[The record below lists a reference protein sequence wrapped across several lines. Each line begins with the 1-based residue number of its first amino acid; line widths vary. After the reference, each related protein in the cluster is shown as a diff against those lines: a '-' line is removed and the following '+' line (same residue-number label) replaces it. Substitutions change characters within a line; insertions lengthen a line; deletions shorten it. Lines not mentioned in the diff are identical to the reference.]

1 VKVTPQS
8 ENTIEFKIKKSRFI
22 GFLSQIS
29 EFGGVQIQ
37 LNRLRDLHPQVNH
50 ICWAYRITGDEG
62 IIKFSFDAGEP
73 SGTAGIHLLNTLKK
87 FDLINSMIGAVRY
100 FGGTKLGRSG
110 LAKAYS
116 ETAQRVVEGAKLIR
130 WVKTDRLS
138 LEGPYEFIGEVVALL
153 NKFKVKDRKDLSS
166 GKLKFDVLIPAEK
179 KTNFCES
186 VTSVTSGNIII
197 KEME

>member
-62 IIKFSFDAGEP
+62 IIEFSSDAGEP

-116 ETAQRVVEGAKLIR
+116 ETAQRVVEGAKLVR
-130 WVKTDRLS
+130 WVKTDRLR

-153 NKFKVKDRKDLSS
+153 NKFNVMDRKDLSS

-179 KTNFCES
+179 TTNFCES